1 MSKKCCRSDPP
12 CKDCPKHRKKR
23 KKANAAAGIC
33 PLLAENQAGPR
44 RTGYL
49 TPVTLMSI
57 SGQRGCTANSPAGL
71 A

>member
-23 KKANAAAGIC
+23 KKAEAADGTC
-33 PLLAENQAGPR
+33 PQQAMAQAGPH
-44 RTGYL
+44 
-49 TPVTLMSI
+49 PVIYRAPLPLIAI
-57 SGQRGCTANSPAGL
+57 SGHRGCTANSPAGL